1 MHCQKNE
8 RAMKKKWGWPF
19 FSILVLLIFTTPQL
33 TLSKDPVRI
42 YFFYSE
48 ESGGLKPEEVLITP
62 LSKKYP
68 IEVKPLSVNQLNN
81 YDLLTKFER
90 QLKGEGLDLPIVV
103 IGNNILGGEANIRRD
118 LEGLVKSYS
127 EKGGTPW
134 PSLQQTQ
141 PTTRERWIPRAP
153 TEEEQKSG
161 KIIYAAFFYTPGC
174 LECEETRADL
184 RAVGSPVS

>member
-8 RAMKKKWGWPF
+8 QALKKKWGWLF
-19 FSILVLLIFTTPQL
+19 VFILVLLIFTTPQL
-33 TLSKDPVRI
+33 SLSKEPVRI

-62 LSKKYP
+62 LSKKYL
-68 IEVKPLSVNQLNN
+68 IEVKSLSVNQLNN
-81 YDLLTKFER
+81 YDLLTKFEK

-127 EKGGTPW
+127 EKGG
-134 PSLQQTQ
+134 
-141 PTTRERWIPRAP
+141 
-153 TEEEQKSG
+153 
-161 KIIYAAFFYTPGC
+161 
-174 LECEETRADL
+174 
-184 RAVGSPVS
+184 SPVPPQRRSRPPGRLSMLLFFIRQGALSAKRRGLN